1 MKIPPAGPTFQDVL
15 ADASPERIQRLFSSD
30 IGKMPENKYL
40 HWSKLKYLAPPEGF
54 SSEEWWVAIKLARVS
69 VRHTLPLHDK
79 TARPFSFSDSGYLYR
94 MLHEV
99 DRDASERIELPADVV
114 TTDARNRYLVNSLVE
129 EAITSSQLEGAATT
143 RRVAKEMLR
152 SGRAPRDRG
161 EQMIVNNYRAMEFVR
176 DLAREDLTVPM
187 LLELQRIVTEDTLDD
202 RNVIGRFRL
211 PSDPVYVV
219 DQRDGTVLHEPP
231 DARDIEERVERLLL
245 FANAADDVAFV
256 HPVVR
261 AILLH
266 FMIGYDHPFVDGNG
280 RTARA
285 LFYWAMARFGYWMT
299 EFLSISATI
308 RKAPVQY
315 ARAYVLSENDDND
328 VTYFLDYNLR
338 VILRSIR
345 QLHAYLARKARE
357 MHDVQRL
364 LDRFVPASVLN
375 YRQVALIVAMRKS
388 PDMFFT
394 IASHRRSH
402 NVSYQTA
409 RTDLS
414 NLSDLRLVTSTKR
427 GRAFV
432 YRLARDFDEQ
442 LRHLAHERD
451 VRRVRPAAEGLRKTT
466 GR

>member
-1 MKIPPAGPTFQDVL
+1 MKIPPAGPTIQDL
-15 ADASPERIQRLFSSD
+15 FAEAPPERISCLLSSN
-30 IGKMPENKYL
+30 IGKVPENRYL
-40 HWSKLKYLAPPEGF
+40 NWSKLKYLDPPEGF
-54 SSEEWWVAIKLARVS
+54 TSEEWWVAIKLARVS
-69 VRHTLPLHDK
+69 VRHHLPFYDK
-79 TARPFSFSDSGYLYR
+79 AGRPFSFSDSGYLYR

-99 DRDASERIELPADVV
+99 DRDASGRIELPADVV
-114 TTDARNRYLVNSLVE
+114 TTDSRNRYLVNSLVE

-152 SGRAPRDRG
+152 SGRPPRDRG

-176 DLAREDLTVPM
+176 ELAFEELTAPM
-187 LLELQRIVTEDTLDD
+187 LLELQRIITEDTHDD
-202 RNVIGRFRL
+202 PNVVGRFRL
-211 PSDPVYVV
+211 PSDPVYVI

-231 DARDIEERVERLLL
+231 DARDVEERVERLLL
-245 FANAADDVAFV
+245 FANTADEAAFV

-315 ARAYVLSENDDND
+315 ARAYVLSEIDDND

-345 QLHAYLARKARE
+345 ELHAYLARKARE

-375 YRQVALIVAMRKS
+375 YRQVALIVAMRKH

-394 IASHRRSH
+394 IESHRRSH
-402 NVSYQTA
+402 SVSYQTA

-414 NLSDLRLVTSTKR
+414 NLSDLRLVTSAKQ

-432 YRLARDFDEQ
+432 YRLARDFDER
-442 LRHLAHERD
+442 LRHLADARD
-451 VRRVRPAAEGLRKTT
+451 VRRDRQAAAGFRSTT